1 MKAGLLLLLLAI
13 SCSAIA
19 AEGQSKKKTDP
30 RKKELT
36 NQLAGQ
42 LKLCKEA
49 VMNKAIGGR
58 ESDRAFNHIVDDYY
72 PDSIRAA
79 VWALNGTTASDVK
92 RIEYAIKTVS
102 EFPTLHPF
110 YGATY
115 AVLRGLQSGGRI
127 VLIYRCEWDSKNPN
141 TIVDVKNTDYR
152 SL

>member
-49 VMNKAIGGR
+49 VMNKQLVAGR
-58 ESDRAFNHIVDDYY
+58 V
-72 PDSIRAA
+72 
-79 VWALNGTTASDVK
+79 
-92 RIEYAIKTVS
+92 
-102 EFPTLHPF
+102 
-110 YGATY
+110 
-115 AVLRGLQSGGRI
+115 I
-127 VLIYRCEWDSKNPN
+127 VLSI
-141 TIVDVKNTDYR
+141 I
-152 SL
+152 